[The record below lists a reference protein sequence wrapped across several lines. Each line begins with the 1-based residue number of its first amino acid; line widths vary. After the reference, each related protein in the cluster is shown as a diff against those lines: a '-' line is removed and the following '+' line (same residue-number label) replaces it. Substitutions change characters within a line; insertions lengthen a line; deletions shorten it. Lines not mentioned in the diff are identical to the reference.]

1 MTLPRQQFGL
11 NKFSTSVS
19 QCPFN
24 ADSVKAIVFQRN
36 NLAVVNGPSTE
47 MELVLSDF
55 FSTINSASKFSFTIP
70 GSTSSSIPYQIYK
83 IDNDEQNIKLL
94 AILPS
99 YGTVSNTNEFI
110 EWTPMNSID
119 NGVLY
124 DEPIVGPMAEYGISF
139 DISKVNC
146 LEFGWGRNISYTG
159 GTGPLWVGTDGG
171 LLKWD
176 NTDMKLWNTL
186 NSQSP
191 SDYISSIAVDAYDNL
206 WIGSSKGL
214 SKFNENTGFSQTYN
228 SENSSLLSD
237 KINDIKLLSTD
248 KIAIGT
254 DMGMS
259 IFNFNANTWES
270 FDIYTTPQLLYND
283 VNKLAVKNSK
293 ILLGTTGGVFMYDS
307 ATLTWNSAP
316 FNSVNTTGWTA
327 PDDVKALVVNG
338 TNVYVGTTN
347 GLVIFSYSGG
357 TAQTVTAGPT
367 GPISSNIISL
377 KTVKYGLNEELYVG
391 HDDGI
396 SVFDITNGQWIFT
409 ADSSTYSQINN
420 VRDILPDFLSGSTG
434 GKTIFFG
441 NSSGLNKIFT
451 IGPTFSVVPEASKST
466 NLLMVYPNTL
476 GLYPSLQPQYFIFSK
491 PMNAISFES
500 KVIFKDELTS
510 SLCNTHG
517 ATVSGTWTWTNAN
530 KVASLSSSLLKAT
543 PYSLRVNFGATAQDS
558 SYLKE
563 NFYLKY
569 YTENVAPEGGWLPLG
584 KLMILTGTNDKF
596 FPGIYIRNPQNFDV
610 TLSIL
615 AGII

>member
-11 NKFSTSVS
+11 NKFSTSIS

-24 ADSVKAIVFQRN
+24 PDSVKAIVFQRN

-55 FSTINSASKFSFTIP
+55 FSIINTASKFSFTIP
-70 GSTSSSIPYQIYK
+70 GSTSSSIPYEIYK
-83 IDNDEQNIKLL
+83 IDNDIQNIKLL

-99 YGTVSNTNEFI
+99 YGTVSNVNEFI
-110 EWTPMNSID
+110 EWTPNID

-124 DEPIVGPMAEYGISF
+124 DEPIISPNPEYGISF
-139 DISKVNC
+139 DINKINC
-146 LEFGWGRNISYTG
+146 IEFGWGCNISYTG
-159 GTGPLWVGTDGG
+159 GTGPLWIGTDGG

-191 SDYISSIAVDAYDNL
+191 SDFISSITVDSYNNL

-214 SKFNENTGFSQTYN
+214 SKFNESTGFSQLYN
-228 SENSSLLSD
+228 SKNSSLLSD
-237 KINDIKLLSTD
+237 KINDIKLLSVD
-248 KIAIGT
+248 KIVVGT

-259 IFNFNANTWES
+259 IFNFNLNTWES
-270 FDIYTTPQLLYND
+270 FDIYNTPQLLYNNI
-283 VNKLAVKNSK
+283 NKLAVKDSK

-307 ATLTWNSAP
+307 STLSWNSTP
-316 FNSVNTTGWTA
+316 FNSTNTPGWNA
-327 PDDVKALVVNG
+327 PDDVKALAVND

-347 GLVIFSYSGG
+347 GLVIFPLTGG
-357 TAQTVTAGPT
+357 TAQTILAGLT
-367 GPISSNIISL
+367 GLVSNNITSL
-377 KTVKYGLNEELYVG
+377 KIVKYGLNEELYIG

-396 SVFDITNGQWIFT
+396 SVFDITNEQWIFT
-409 ADSSTYSQINN
+409 ANSSDYSQLVNI
-420 VRDILPDFLSGSTG
+420 RDIIPDFLSGSTG

-441 NSSGLNKIFT
+441 NTSGLNKIFT
-451 IGPTFSVVPEASKST
+451 IGPTFSVVPESNKST
-466 NLLMVYPNTL
+466 NLLMVYPNTP
-476 GLYPSLQPQYFIFSK
+476 GLYPSLQPLYFLFSK
-491 PMNAISFES
+491 PMNPASFES

-510 SLCNTHG
+510 SSCNTHG
-517 ATVSGTWTWTNAN
+517 ATVSGLWTWSNDN
-530 KVASLSSSLLKAT
+530 RVASFSSSLLKAT
-543 PYSLRVNFGATAQDS
+543 PYSLRINFGSTAQDS

-569 YTENVAPEGGWLPLG
+569 YTENIVPEGGWLPLG

-596 FPGIYIRNPQNFDV
+596 LPRIYLRNPQNFDV
-610 TLSIL
+610 TLSVL
-615 AGII
+615 EGII